1 MIAARQIITKHLAI
15 IILIFIIGAYL
26 VAKALPENSWDGW
39 RVGSAQALLSDRHW
53 ANDGFLKNYLLFLPQ
68 GYSKVVRYFDDP
80 QLRQH
85 AKGITTGGLIGKRL
99 YYTHYPSG
107 YLLPSALLMKLGTE
121 SRSWFRFLE
130 ILLSL
135 GGLILLYWILN
146 SVSNRLIAFF
156 GALYY
161 SISILFLD
169 YADALANQPIDELLR
184 FAIIA
189 LSLWLVKSGNKK
201 LNYLIWILY
210 FILSI
215 SSYDST
221 FFVFVWL
228 VGIDLMIL
236 KKIEWK
242 KWLFWTSAPIL
253 AFGLQI
259 FQNHLY
265 LGWRD
270 MILDFYGAFKV
281 GIVGSRAG
289 FFVSHLKRFIEPLGW
304 FFDVK
309 WYLGIFISALG
320 IWLIKISKKYS
331 EDKILNIRYLY
342 LALAAILFHFLFF
355 PSLFFYQGRLAAIFA
370 ALLVGGLTYSLIQT
384 VKRGWRNLTIS
395 FLIIAAFVASLWFIQ
410 AKRTYAYIKQ
420 WPNNVWP
427 AESINFDKKIK
438 NLVFGDKV
446 IFQILG
452 PDREI
457 FGSDRYPMAASEDEY
472 YIDAPILGFTNTD
485 DLIRDFNYLKNRS
498 EFPFNTI
505 IIADQKPIIEEIKTK
520 LKIKELVLKIDNKF
534 ILIIK

>member
-1 MIAARQIITKHLAI
+1 MIAARQIIIKHSAI
-15 IILIFIIGAYL
+15 IILIFIIGAYFII
-26 VAKALPENSWDGW
+26 KAVPENSWDGW
-39 RVGSAQALLSDRHW
+39 RVGSAQVLLSDKQW
-53 ANDGFLKNYLLFLPQ
+53 VENGFSQNYFLFIPQ

-80 QLRQH
+80 ELRQH
-85 AKGITTGGLIGKRL
+85 ARGITTGGFIGKRL

-228 VGIDLMIL
+228 VGIDLIIL
-236 KKIEWK
+236 RKIEWK
-242 KWLFWTSAPIL
+242 KWLFWASAPVL

-259 FQNHLY
+259 IQNTLY

-270 MILDFYGAFKV
+270 MLLDIYGTFKIQV
-281 GIVGSRAG
+281 VGSRSG
-289 FFVSHLKRFIEPLGW
+289 FFTSHLKRLVDPFGW
-304 FFDVK
+304 FFGVK
-309 WYLGIFISALG
+309 WYLGILISIIGIAAVKFI
-320 IWLIKISKKYS
+320 KKYFPP
-331 EDKILNIRYLY
+331 ETINIKFLY
-342 LALAAILFHFLFF
+342 LGFTAAFFHFLFF
-355 PSLFFYQGRLAAIFA
+355 PSLFFYQARIISIF
-370 ALLVGGLTYSLIQT
+370 GGLLLGT
-384 VKRGWRNLTIS
+384 LTILTTKTLFQKGTQTKEKTL
-395 FLIIAAFVASLWFIQ
+395 FL
-410 AKRTYAYIKQ
+410 
-420 WPNNVWP
+420 
-427 AESINFDKKIK
+427 
-438 NLVFGDKV
+438 V
-446 IFQILG
+446 IFI
-452 PDREI
+452 
-457 FGSDRYPMAASEDEY
+457 SVMALWLVQAE
-472 YIDAPILGFTNTD
+472 
-485 DLIRDFNYLKNRS
+485 
-498 EFPFNTI
+498 
-505 IIADQKPIIEEIKTK
+505 KT
-520 LKIKELVLKIDNKF
+520 
-534 ILIIK
+534 